1 MPHVYIS
8 HSGADPDALLRLHEA
23 LRAAAIAD
31 KYLVGDA
38 SRDEAAGAIG
48 SSFAVI
54 VLVSAA
60 AVRSRQVRQDVEMA
74 KAMGLPIIPYQI
86 DKARLTGFFKSEV
99 LPLLHL
105 SSTQPDGLARL
116 VSEVQEA
123 YRKKCPVVAVMNL
136 KGGVGKTTVTAQLSG
151 AWQESFGGRVLLIDL
166 DPQYNLTQ
174 TFYSM
179 EAADASSAAD
189 RSVISLFER
198 SRLHARD
205 AASPA
210 ENWLTLTSAP
220 FTPAPR
226 DAFVHDILGTD
237 GPPGRLDLI
246 SGQFEI
252 SKYAFASD
260 RDTLAAIRQHFL
272 RSIDHY
278 RSEYDLIIFDTNP
291 NATFL
296 TRCALEAADRV
307 IAPMHADIYSLRG
320 VRLLNLVIR
329 DQIEEARRPALSV
342 LFNAVGRSEQST
354 FEGDARNGVYDQIAG
369 FPLSKALLTAALP
382 RSAHLA
388 VKAPQEDQPAWKQL
402 LAHSGRGGGL
412 GAIRNSLKQIAL
424 ELKTLSEGGSS
435 GH

>member
-1 MPHVYIS
+1 MGEPDRET
-8 HSGADPDALLRLHEA
+8 ADGE
-23 LRAAAIAD
+23 
-31 KYLVGDA
+31 
-38 SRDEAAGAIG
+38 IG
-48 SSFAVI
+48 TAFAVI
-54 VLVSAA
+54 VIVSAA
-60 AVRSRQVRQDVEMA
+60 AVRSRAVRQDVEAA
-74 KAMGLPIIPYQI
+74 KSMGLPIIPYQI

-99 LPLLHL
+99 LPHLHL

-116 VSEVQEA
+116 VAETQAA

-179 EAADASSAAD
+179 EEADAWSGTD

-205 AASPA
+205 AVSPA
-210 ENWLTLTSAP
+210 ENWLSLTTAP
-220 FTPAPR
+220 FTPAAR

-237 GPPGRLDLI
+237 GPPGRLDII

-252 SKYAFASD
+252 SKYAFAND
-260 RDTLAAIRQHFL
+260 RDALAAIKQHFL

-278 RSEYDLIIFDTNP
+278 RSEYDLIVFDTNP

-329 DQIEEARRPALSV
+329 DQVEESKRPALSV
-342 LFNAVGRSEQST
+342 LFNAVGRNEQST

-369 FPLSKALLTAALP
+369 FPLSKALMSAALP

-388 VKAPQEDQPAWKQL
+388 VKAPQEGQPAWKQL

-412 GAIRNSLKQIAL
+412 GAIRNSLKQIAI
-424 ELKTLSEGGSS
+424 ELKGLSEGGSA
-435 GH
+435 H

>member
-8 HSGADPDALLRLHEA
+8 HSGQDPDALLRLHEA
-23 LRAAAIAD
+23 LRTSAIAS
-31 KYLVGDA
+31 KYAVGEPD
-38 SRDEAAGAIG
+38 REAADGEIG
-48 SSFAVI
+48 TAFAVI

-60 AVRSRQVRQDVEMA
+60 AVRSRAVKQDVEAA
-74 KAMGLPIIPYQI
+74 KSMGLPIIPYQI

-99 LPLLHL
+99 LPHLHL

-116 VSEVQEA
+116 VAETQEA
-123 YRKKCPVVAVMNL
+123 YKKKCPVVAVMNL

-179 EAADASSAAD
+179 EEADASSGTD

-205 AASPA
+205 ATSPA
-210 ENWLTLTSAP
+210 ENWLSLTTAP
-220 FTPAPR
+220 FTPAAR
-226 DAFVHDILGTD
+226 DAYVHDILGTD
-237 GPPGRLDLI
+237 GPPGRLDII

-252 SKYAFASD
+252 SKYAFAND
-260 RDTLAAIRQHFL
+260 RDALAAIKQHFL

-278 RSEYDLIIFDTNP
+278 RSEYDLIVFDTNP

-329 DQIEEARRPALSV
+329 DQVEEYKRPALSV
-342 LFNAVGRSEQST
+342 LFNAVGRNEQST

-369 FPLSKALLTAALP
+369 FPLSKALMSAALP

-388 VKAPQEDQPAWKQL
+388 VKAPQDGQPAWKQL

-412 GAIRNSLKQIAL
+412 GAIRNSLKQIAI
-424 ELKTLSEGGSS
+424 ELKSLSEGGAA
-435 GH
+435 H